1 MKTMNKSF
9 QIGQKKCKKAYA
21 APKLTRYGKV
31 TELTAGATG
40 TASENSMG
48 GSRRA

>member
-1 MKTMNKSF
+1 MAKSTKTELT
-9 QIGQKKCKKAYA
+9 GAKKTYA

>member
-1 MKTMNKSF
+1 MTRPAKTER
-9 QIGQKKCKKAYA
+9 KKIKKYA
-21 APKLTRYGKV
+21 APTLTRYGKV

-40 TASENSMG
+40 TASEASMG

>member
-1 MKTMNKSF
+1 MNKDSR
-9 QIGQKKCKKAYA
+9 KKLKTVRKTYA

-40 TASENSMG
+40 SAAEASMG
-48 GSRRA
+48 GSRRP